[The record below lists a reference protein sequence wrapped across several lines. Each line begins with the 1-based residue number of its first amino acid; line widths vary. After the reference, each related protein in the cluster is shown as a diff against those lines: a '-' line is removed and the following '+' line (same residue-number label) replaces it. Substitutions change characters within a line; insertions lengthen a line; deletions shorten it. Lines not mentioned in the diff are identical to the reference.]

1 MNNPH
6 HTNFDW
12 ALFKHFK
19 IREEMGFE
27 FRAEAFNVF
36 NHTEW
41 GNIAGDSGS
50 AGGEGNN
57 TIDTDSFLRASSV
70 HNARILQLGLKFS
83 F

>member
-1 MNNPH
+1 
-6 HTNFDW
+6 
-12 ALFKHFK
+12 
-19 IREEMGFE
+19 MGLE

-50 AGGEGNN
+50 AGGDNNN
-57 TIDTDSFLRASSV
+57 TINTESFLRASSV
-70 HNARILQLGLKFS
+70 HNARIMQLGLKFS